1 MLLCLLK
8 FGGKLWTITTT
19 ILGTIT
25 KIHSKI
31 RIHILH
37 RTISSHTVR
46 KTIPHR
52 ITSDHMGLTT
62 IKIIRILTAQVTIR
76 LRLISSLTITI

>member
-1 MLLCLLK
+1 MDNYNNENWNNNQNPQQNQNTYSAQDYQQPYGC
-8 FGGKLWTITTT
+8 
-19 ILGTIT
+19 
-25 KIHSKI
+25 
-31 RIHILH
+31 
-37 RTISSHTVR
+37 

>member
-1 MLLCLLK
+1 MDNYNNDS
-8 FGGKLWTITTT
+8 WNNNQNPQQNQNTY
-19 ILGTIT
+19 
-25 KIHSKI
+25 SAQ
-31 RIHILH
+31 
-37 RTISSHTVR
+37 TISSHTVR